1 LRFLSPLVSQNRR
14 EAMVTGGIGEPVERR
29 EDVRFVRGLGRYT
42 DDIAASMPGALHMAV
57 VRSPH
62 ASARIISIDAEAGR
76 LAPGVRAVLTR
87 DEMAA
92 QDFHP
97 LPVRMRRERREGE
110 ASFVPPYMPL
120 AVDAVRHVGDAVAV
134 VVADTLNQARDAAE
148 RIDVV
153 YEPTDCVTQ
162 LDIAVS
168 PQSPRVWAC
177 EPDNICFDQRWG
189 DAAACDAAFA
199 SASHVVSERFVISR
213 VATNSLEPRTAV
225 GDYDRMTQRY
235 TLHAGLQSPHE
246 MRDDIAT
253 VFRLPPDRFRLVSPD
268 VGGAFGLKGSLH
280 PELVLV
286 LWASRQTG
294 RPVRHVCERSEAF
307 LSDHQSRDHVSDVSL
322 ALDASGKFLGLRVS
336 TLANLGAYVASDG
349 LHSPTNN
356 IGGLAGQYT
365 TPAFDVRVQ
374 GVFTHTL
381 PTCPYRGA
389 GRPEASFCIE
399 QIIDKSARQ
408 LGMDRAEIRRMNM
421 IPPQALPF
429 KTPLVFTYDSGEF
442 ESVLDKGLAA
452 ADWSGFESRRSAAKA
467 RGLLR
472 GIGIACVIE
481 VAGGPHG
488 RPFEESAEIRF
499 DATGRAKILAGSHSQ
514 GQGHE
519 TVFVQMAREIL
530 GVPADDVQIVYG
542 DTDVVAH
549 GRGTFG
555 SRTMMAFGAAFT
567 SAARKIID
575 KGRIIAAHLLEAPE
589 QSLVFGDGHF
599 SVRGTNRH
607 ISLTD
612 VARAAFA
619 TTRMPHGLEIG
630 LCERAIVALEKPT
643 FPNGCHIC
651 EVEIDP
657 LTGLTDIVAYTV
669 VDDVGTVMNPM
680 LVNGQ
685 IHGGIAQGIGQ
696 VLSEQIIYG
705 DDGQIVTGSFMDY
718 AMPRADGLPA
728 MQVRSHPVPTAT
740 NPLGVK
746 GAGEAGTVGSLPATM
761 SAIQDAIMPE
771 GVDRIDMP
779 ATPLAI
785 WKALRIVREKS
796 GRGRI

>member
-1 LRFLSPLVSQNRR
+1 
-14 EAMVTGGIGEPVERR
+14 MVTGGIGESVERR

-62 ASARIISIDAEAGR
+62 ASARIISIDAEAAR
-76 LAPGVRAVLTR
+76 MAPGVRAVLTR
-87 DEMAA
+87 DEMAEE
-92 QDFHP
+92 DFHP
-97 LPVRMRRERREGE
+97 LPVRMRRERREGQPN
-110 ASFVPPYMPL
+110 FVPPYMPL
-120 AVDAVRHVGDAVAV
+120 AVEAVRHVGDAVAV
-134 VVADTLNQARDAAE
+134 VVADTQDQARDAAE
-148 RIDVV
+148 RVDVV
-153 YEPTDCVTQ
+153 YEPMDCVTE
-162 LDIAVS
+162 LVIAVS
-168 PQSPRVWAC
+168 PEAPRVWAC

-189 DAAACDAAFA
+189 DTAACDAALA
-199 SASHVVSERFVISR
+199 SSRHVVSERFVISR
-213 VATNSLEPRTAV
+213 VATSSLEPRSALGV
-225 GDYDRMTQRY
+225 YDRTTQRY

-246 MRDDIAT
+246 MRNDIAT

-268 VGGAFGLKGSLH
+268 VGGAFGLKGSFH

-286 LWASRQTG
+286 LWASRLTG
-294 RPVRHVCERSEAF
+294 RPVRHLCDRSEAF

-322 ALDASGKFLGLRVS
+322 ALDASGRFLGLRVS

-389 GRPEASFCIE
+389 GRPEASFYIE
-399 QIIDKSARQ
+399 QIIDKAARH
-408 LGMDRAEIRRMNM
+408 LDMDRAEIRRLNM
-421 IPPQALPF
+421 IPPESMPF

-442 ESVLDKGLAA
+442 ETVLDKSLAA
-452 ADWSGFESRRSAAKA
+452 ADWSGFESRRSSAKA

-481 VAGGPHG
+481 VAGGPH
-488 RPFEESAEIRF
+488 RKPFEESAEIRF

-519 TVFVQMAREIL
+519 TVFTQMAREIL
-530 GVPADDVQIVYG
+530 GLQADEVQIVYG
-542 DTDVVAH
+542 DTDLVSH

-555 SRTMMAFGAAFT
+555 SRTMMSFGAAFT
-567 SAARKIID
+567 RASQKIID
-575 KGRIIAAHLLEAPE
+575 KGRIIAAHLLEANE
-589 QSLVFGDGHF
+589 HSVAFSDGHF
-599 SVRGTNRH
+599 SVHGSNRN

-619 TTRMPHGLEIG
+619 TERMPAGLEIG

-643 FPNGCHIC
+643 FPNGCHVC

-657 LTGLTDIVAYTV
+657 LTGLTDIVGYTV
-669 VDDVGTVMNPM
+669 VDDVGTVVNPM
-680 LVNGQ
+680 LVEGQ

-718 AMPRADGLPA
+718 GMPRAEDVPA
-728 MQVRSHPVPTAT
+728 MYIRSHSVPTNT

-761 SAIQDAIMPE
+761 SAIQDALMPA
-771 GVDRIDMP
+771 GVDHIDMP

-785 WKALRIVREKS
+785 WEALSVFRAKS
-796 GRGRI
+796 QPGNL